1 MVFMLYNE
9 EILQRKNVVD
19 IEDRGYQF
27 GDGVYEVIGVYNGRP
42 MMMEEHMERLERSA
56 KEIQLKLPYKIAD
69 LKSKLMELVA
79 RNDIEEGIIYMQVSR
94 GVADRWHQFPAAD
107 VPAVIVAYT
116 RAEERMTTVEDQ
128 GATAIL
134 TADIRW
140 LRCDIKTLNLLPN
153 VLAKQKAI
161 ANHAVEAILHRE
173 ETVTEASS
181 SNVFM
186 VKAGEL
192 FTHPANNFILNGI
205 TRRKVLDLCV
215 ELNLKV
221 REETYTISDLL
232 VADEV
237 FITATK
243 SDIIPILKID
253 DHVIGSGNP
262 GLITKRI
269 LEKFRTF
276 IKEVENIKR

>member
-1 MVFMLYNE
+1 MGYMLYNE
-9 EILQRKNVVD
+9 AILQRGNVVD

-56 KEIQLKLPYKIAD
+56 NEIQLRLPYKITD
-69 LKSKLMELVA
+69 LKRNLMELIA
-79 RNDIEEGIIYMQVSR
+79 RDDLEEGIIYMQVSR

-116 RAEERMTTVEDQ
+116 RAEERMTAVEDQ
-128 GATAIL
+128 GATAVL
-134 TADIRW
+134 TEDIRW

-161 ANHAVEAILHRE
+161 ANQGIEAILHRG

-181 SNVFM
+181 SNVFI

-192 FTHPANNFILNGI
+192 FTHPANHFILNGI
-205 TRRKVLDLCV
+205 TRRKVLGLCE

-221 REETYTISDLL
+221 HEETYTVSDLL
-232 VADEV
+232 AGDEV

-262 GLITKRI
+262 GMVTRRI
-269 LEKFRTF
+269 LEKFRMF
-276 IKEVENIKR
+276 IKAVENTKR